1 MIRSCVTNAQSLQ
14 QYPVATQVQNLWEE
28 EEAKEQQMV
37 NQEHE
42 EEDEEDL
49 VTDAI
54 TGRPYRALSKNK
66 AQQLSADLQEE
77 WKRANPQLAVELP
90 VDSHRQRVISAVESS
105 QVVVIA
111 GETGC
116 GKTTRIPRFLLEE
129 CVRGGRGAECNILV
143 TQPRRISAV
152 SVAHRVAQ
160 EMGPALKRSVGHQ
173 VDSHLIGTSWQQL
186 SIHDRLAEIHKKM
199 QQMQTKKCF
208 VLIWSINF

>member
-1 MIRSCVTNAQSLQ
+1 M
-14 QYPVATQVQNLWEE
+14 QNLWEE
-28 EEAKEQQMV
+28 EKAKEQQV
-37 NQEHE
+37 INQENE
-42 EEDEEDL
+42 EEDEDL
-49 VTDAI
+49 VMDAI
-54 TGRPYRALSKNK
+54 TGRPYRALSKDK
-66 AQQLSADLQEE
+66 AQELSAYLQEE
-77 WKRANPQLAVELP
+77 WMRANPQLSVELP

-129 CVRGGRGAECNILV
+129 HVRGGRGAECNILV

-173 VDSHLIGTSWQQL
+173 VDFYFNGTSWHQF
-186 SIHDRLAEIHKKM
+186 SICLCRRNSEENATNAD
-199 QQMQTKKCF
+199 
-208 VLIWSINF
+208 

>member
-1 MIRSCVTNAQSLQ
+1 MQT
-14 QYPVATQVQNLWEE
+14 LWEE
-28 EEAKEQQMV
+28 KEAKEQQMV

-49 VTDAI
+49 VMDAI
-54 TGRPYRALSKNK
+54 TGRPYRALSEDK
-66 AQQLSADLQEE
+66 ARIMNANLQEE
-77 WKRANPQLAVELP
+77 WKRANQQFAVELP
-90 VDSHRQRVISAVESS
+90 VDSHRQRVVSAIDSS

-129 CVRGGRGAECNILV
+129 YARGGRGAECNILV

-160 EMGPALKRSVGHQ
+160 EMGPTLKSSVGHQ
-173 VDSHLIGTSWQQL
+173 VQSRL
-186 SIHDRLAEIHKKM
+186 SG
-199 QQMQTKKCF
+199 
-208 VLIWSINF
+208 VS